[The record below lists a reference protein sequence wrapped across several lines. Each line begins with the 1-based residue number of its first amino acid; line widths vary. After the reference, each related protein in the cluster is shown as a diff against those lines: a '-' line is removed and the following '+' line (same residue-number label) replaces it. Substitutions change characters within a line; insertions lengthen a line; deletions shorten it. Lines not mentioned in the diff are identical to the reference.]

1 MVEERIKDFAEV
13 IVEKAAEVEKGDNV
27 SIMVKSLQALPLF
40 KEVRK
45 QVIDKGAFPYEHVLY
60 DTMSGEMKDYEWMKK
75 ASEDQMEK
83 FSEVKMN
90 EMENMDAVIKIK
102 GLDNFRELSTIDAD
116 RISKWR
122 STTRDIVNE
131 RIGKK
136 WVLAAYPTDGLAQ
149 QSEMPTE
156 EFEDFAIDAVVET
169 DWEALAEK
177 NQEIKEVFDAGDTVR
192 IVDDTTDIEI
202 SIEGREGVTADGNH
216 NLPDGEVFY
225 APLKESLE
233 GHIEFSYP
241 VTAEGNEIS
250 GIKLE
255 FEEGEI
261 VDFSAE
267 QNEEFLKEMINT
279 DEGSKYIGEL
289 GIGTN
294 RQIDQYIK
302 YTLFDEK
309 IGGTIH
315 MAIGKAYDQC
325 MPEGVEPNQSSI
337 HWDIVKDLRESAG
350 GGKIF
355 VDGELVQEDGEWVF

>member
-1 MVEERIKDFAEV
+1 MVEERIKEFAEV

-27 SIMVKSLQALPLF
+27 SIMAKSLQALPLF
-40 KEVRK
+40 KEVRR
-45 QVIDKGAFPYEHVLY
+45 QVIDKGAFPYEHLLY
-60 DTMSGEMKDYEWMKK
+60 DTMSGEMKDYYWMKN
-75 ASEDQMEK
+75 ASDEQMNE
-83 FSEVKMN
+83 FSEARME

-102 GLDNFRELSTIDAD
+102 GLDNFQELSSIDAD
-116 RISKWR
+116 RISRWR
-122 STTRDIVNE
+122 STTRDIINE
-131 RIGKK
+131 RVRTK

-149 QSEMPTE
+149 QSEMSTE
-156 EFEDFAIDAVVET
+156 EFEDFAIDAVVKT
-169 DWEALAEK
+169 DWEDLERK
-177 NQEIKEVFDAGDTVR
+177 NQEIKEIFDAGDTVR

-225 APLKESLE
+225 APVKDSLE

-241 VTAEGNEIS
+241 VTAEGNEIK
-250 GIKLE
+250 GIRLE
-255 FEEGEI
+255 FKEGRI
-261 VDFSAE
+261 VDFSAD

-279 DEGSKYIGEL
+279 DDGSKYIGEL

-294 RQIDQYIK
+294 RQIDRYIK

-315 MAIGKAYDQC
+315 MAIGRAYEDC
-325 MPEGVEPNQSSI
+325 MPEGEEPNESSI
-337 HWDIVKDLRESAG
+337 HWDIVKDLRERAG

-355 VDGELVQEDGEWVF
+355 VDGELVQENGEWVY